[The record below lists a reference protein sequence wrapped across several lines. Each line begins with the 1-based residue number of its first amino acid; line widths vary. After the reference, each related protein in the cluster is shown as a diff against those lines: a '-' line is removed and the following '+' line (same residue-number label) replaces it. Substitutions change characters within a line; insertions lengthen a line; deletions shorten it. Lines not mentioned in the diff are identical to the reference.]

1 MQITTSAEQ
10 MFLATTRIA
19 TVNNDGGQGSG
30 TGFFFGKMLG
40 GGEIAPFI
48 VTNRHVV
55 DGKVSGSITLLHQ
68 TNGQPDL
75 GKSTRIDISDWEN
88 AWFYHPDPTVDI
100 AVAPLA
106 NIIQAFRSLHGTDPC
121 LKCFDYAYCPTEDQV
136 LQLDAIEPVTFVG
149 YPNGIWDTKNFLPI
163 ARRGTTATPPSV
175 DFCGEPKLLID
186 ASVFGGSS
194 GSPVFVRKNGMFNDR
209 SGMPVIGNVFHLL
222 GVISA
227 VCTRDDL
234 NRVIFTPVPVENQ
247 AFAKHTEMLDLG
259 VVIKS
264 RVIPQAI
271 DAFLAS
277 RSVA

>member
-1 MQITTSAEQ
+1 

-19 TVNNDGGQGSG
+19 TINDKGLHGSG
-30 TGFFFGKMLG
+30 TGFYFGKMLG
-40 GGEIAPFI
+40 GGNIAPFV

-55 DGKVSGSITLLHQ
+55 EGKASGSITLLHQ

-75 GKSTRIDISDWEN
+75 GKSTRIDISDWKN
-88 AWFYHPDPTVDI
+88 AWFYHPDPKVDI
-100 AVAPLA
+100 AVAPLV
-106 NIIQAFRSLHGTDPC
+106 NVIQAFRNLHGADPC
-121 LKCFDYAYCPTEDQV
+121 LKCFDYAYCPTDDQV
-136 LQLDAIEPVTFVG
+136 AQLDAIETVTFVG
-149 YPNGIWDTKNFLPI
+149 YPNGIWDIKNFLPI
-163 ARRGTTATPPSV
+163 ARRGITATPPSV
-175 DFCGEPKLLID
+175 DFCGEAKLLIE

-194 GSPVFVRKNGMFNDR
+194 GSPVFVHKSGMFNNR
-209 SGMPVIGNVFHLL
+209 SGMPVIGNVFHLI

-234 NRVIFTPVPVENQ
+234 NRVLFKPIPVESE

-264 RVIPQAI
+264 RVVPEVI

-277 RSVA
+277 SGVA